1 MTPFEQARE
10 AFFQSEGPNGE
21 PAPVVPPEFPPA
33 PTMSEWIAQH
43 LVVMWHLNAYLLWQ
57 AGHPVPQPNLNDEPY
72 STWEQDWPN
81 DTPETMAAK
90 GHVALYP

>member
-1 MTPFEQARE
+1 MSTFTERAD
-10 AFFQSEGPNGE
+10 AVFADEGPNGE
-21 PAPVVPPEFPPA
+21 PAPVAPPEFPPA